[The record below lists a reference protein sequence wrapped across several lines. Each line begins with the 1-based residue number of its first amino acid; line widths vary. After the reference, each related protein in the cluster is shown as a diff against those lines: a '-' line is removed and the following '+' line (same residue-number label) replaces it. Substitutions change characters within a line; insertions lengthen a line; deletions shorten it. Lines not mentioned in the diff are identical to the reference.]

1 MYDYLMILMLFC
13 IGIAVTLLTIP
24 MISRMLA
31 KNGMLRPNYRGEQIP
46 VSMGI
51 CFIPALIINSIILLY
66 CNVDTM
72 RLLKIFILLFGIM
85 SMAFVGFIDDS
96 IGNRD
101 VTGLKGHFTALLRGK
116 LTTGG
121 FKAVLGGLVGLVI
134 CVSFDRTIAGIVVG
148 TLVVALSTNLMNL
161 LDLRPGRA
169 IKVYLFISII
179 LFIFASMFER
189 EMIALILPAVI
200 AYFYFDLKAK
210 AMMGDT
216 GSNVLGISIG
226 IFIVTS
232 HSLGVQVFWLLLLIV
247 IHLVAEKFSIT
258 KLIEKNFILNYIDK
272 LGRN

>member
-1 MYDYLMILMLFC
+1 MYNYLMMVMLFC
-13 IGIAVTLLTIP
+13 IGIAVTLSTIP
-24 MISRMLA
+24 MISKMLA
-31 KNGMLRPNYRGEQIP
+31 ENGMLRSNYRGEQIP
-46 VSMGI
+46 VSMGV

-66 CNVDTM
+66 CNIDNI
-72 RLLKIFILLFGIM
+72 RLLEIFILLFGIM
-85 SMAFVGFIDDS
+85 SMSFAGFIDDS

-101 VTGLKGHFTALLRGK
+101 FSGLKGHFTALLHGK

-121 FKAVLGGLVGLVI
+121 FKAILGGLVGLAI
-134 CVSFDRTIAGIVVG
+134 CVSLNKTIVGIIVG

-169 IKVYLFISII
+169 IKVYIFISLI
-179 LFIFASMFER
+179 LFIFGSMFER
-189 EMIALILPAVI
+189 EMMTLILPAVL
-200 AYFYFDLKAK
+200 AYFYYDLKAK
-210 AMMGDT
+210 AMMGDA
-216 GSNVLGISIG
+216 GSNVLGISLG

-232 HSLGVQVFWLLLLIV
+232 HSFGVQVFWLLLLVV